1 MFFRRRSH
9 AVDGAYGSGENMWD
23 GTRILVHS
31 GSMGRTFV
39 GGRTL
44 EGGRLQ
50 PRTWLPGCSTLH
62 GGFCRFYAYGMYS
75 LGFTSRAL
83 NGPPHHGL
91 QEEGPKNVGSMS
103 GVPMFP
109 LANGSWR
116 QHPIQFC
123 QIILPRSKAAR
134 FPCHSFPTGF

>member
-50 PRTWLPGCSTLH
+50 PRTWLLGCSTLH
-62 GGFCRFYAYGMYS
+62 GGFCRFYTYGMYS
-75 LGFTSRAL
+75 LGFTSCVL
-83 NGPPHHGL
+83 NGLPHHGL
-91 QEEGPKNVGSMS
+91 QEQVKKMWLDVRSSDVSLSQWFMEATSNS
-103 GVPMFP
+103 
-109 LANGSWR
+109 
-116 QHPIQFC
+116 
-123 QIILPRSKAAR
+123 ILPNYPPKK
-134 FPCHSFPTGF
+134 